1 MCLSLIVAVC
11 RRLPTSSFVFL
22 ITVFFFKLY
31 RDPSSDKITWNLY
44 LHIRLTF
51 DALRLV
57 QCTRNQFRAQTSG
70 NTLLFFFLLML
81 FSSLSLR
88 LTQRKLFLLQIKTR
102 VSFFSFSIILNTK
115 KINKLLRKSAANE
128 NVLFMLSLPQL
139 FFSLEMLHNVYSIY
153 DFSDLNTASNQ
164 AARQCN
170 QDLFP
175 SSGDL

>member
-1 MCLSLIVAVC
+1 
-11 RRLPTSSFVFL
+11 
-22 ITVFFFKLY
+22 
-31 RDPSSDKITWNLY
+31 
-44 LHIRLTF
+44 
-51 DALRLV
+51 
-57 QCTRNQFRAQTSG
+57 
-70 NTLLFFFLLML
+70 ML

-102 VSFFSFSIILNTK
+102 VFFSFSIILNTK

-164 AARQCN
+164 VARQCN
-170 QDLFP
+170 ETFSHRVVTCKSRLSVSKMLKGLEKQLLDVT
-175 SSGDL
+175 